1 MKTTNKRK
9 ELFRAL
15 TGSHN
20 YNLNILNSDKD
31 YKIFVCP
38 TFNDLYFNKEYSE
51 SIISETE
58 DHLFFT
64 IKKLTNL
71 LFNSNIAFI
80 EVLFSEE
87 LIIPDDI
94 SDKSK
99 ELLNKLFEMKDKIS
113 RMNLSYLYDSCIG
126 MYKQNIISVKKDKV
140 NYNYK
145 KALQSIRA
153 LDFIERFYNTGFNDF
168 KQAIYYN
175 NDDPTRQ
182 LLLDIKNGKF
192 SYEEIIELAENKLEQ
207 TKKYKQIYKSHKI
220 DNYTKD
226 KLIEIVQSLVKDN
239 LDL

>member
-1 MKTTNKRK
+1 METTERK
-9 ELFRAL
+9 ELFRVL

-38 TFNDLYFNKEYSE
+38 TFNDLYFNKEYSKN
-51 SIISETE
+51 IIGETE

-80 EVLFSEE
+80 EVLFCEE

-99 ELLNKLFEMKDKIS
+99 ELLNKLFEMKNQIS
-113 RMNLSYLYDSCIG
+113 RMNLSYLYDSCVGI
-126 MYKQNIISVKKDKV
+126 YNQNIASVKKDKV

-145 KALQSIRA
+145 KALQSVRA
-153 LDFIERFYNTGFNDF
+153 LDFIERFYNTEFSDF

-220 DNYTKD
+220 DNDTKD